1 MVMATVSTILLP
13 PELIPQVDRAA
24 LIAKLNEDAATAL
37 NEAGNGLIAA
47 FEQVKVNASNGHTM
61 YVLVVVQ
68 GYINDAMAKM
78 IEIQNLGIEGV

>member
-1 MVMATVSTILLP
+1 MSTILVP

-24 LIAKLNEDAATAL
+24 LIAKLNAEASEAL

-47 FEQVKVNASNGHTM
+47 YEQTKVNASNGHTM

-68 GYINDAMAKM
+68 GYINDAMAKF
-78 IEIQNLGIEGV
+78 IEIQNLGIEGA

>member
-1 MVMATVSTILLP
+1 VSTILVP
-13 PELIPQVDRAA
+13 PELVPQIDRAK
-24 LIAKLNEDAATAL
+24 LISDLNKAAEKSL

-61 YVLVVVQ
+61 YVLVIVQ